1 MTTDRTTISAKSGF
15 LFSSILIVTYIMT
28 IMLYIIGEKSQT
40 FSIASM
46 IIATVSEV
54 IIFLALRQLI
64 VLDFQ
69 LIEFNIP
76 IILLILFQILI
87 PTMILTIKYQIIS
100 SRILVIPFI
109 VFGLISIGIYLW
121 FFILISKTEK
131 SELPGLKFLQY
142 FGITFLVTFIID
154 AVFSISAE
162 RNNMTQNMT
171 QNLIRIFADMI
182 PIAFVT
188 LFFLHIIRTNSKNKN
203 IPIA

>member
-1 MTTDRTTISAKSGF
+1 M
-15 LFSSILIVTYIMT
+15 Y
-28 IMLYIIGEKSQT
+28 YIIGEKSQI

-54 IIFLALRQLI
+54 IIFLALRQLT

-76 IILLILFQILI
+76 IILIILFQILI

-100 SRILVIPFI
+100 PRILAIPFI

-121 FFILISKTEK
+121 FFILITRVEK
-131 SELPGLKFLQY
+131 SELPGLRFLQY

-154 AVFSISAE
+154 GVFSISAE

-171 QNLIRIFADMI
+171 QNMIGIFADMI
-182 PIAFVT
+182 TIAFMT
-188 LFFLHIIRTNSKNKN
+188 MFFLHIMRKNSKNKN
-203 IPIA
+203 IPNA